1 MMLDAVPGQRRTDVL
16 ARTCPVDENKSSWRC
31 MGHTALEGEGIKPK
45 QILHLVQL
53 QKLLRE
59 RFLVIAITE
68 VSDLC
73 YSSHLC

>member
-1 MMLDAVPGQRRTDVL
+1 
-16 ARTCPVDENKSSWRC
+16 

>member
-1 MMLDAVPGQRRTDVL
+1 
-16 ARTCPVDENKSSWRC
+16 

-73 YSSHLC
+73 YSSHLCRFLLFISILSLLRC